1 MTLANDVLELG
12 AEMLINGTW
21 TDVTTAVR
29 GNNDTVTVTRAYQ
42 SEQGDSLTPCNCNFK
57 LNNRDFRFSP
67 RNPNSVNY
75 GLLPVNTQIRFWL
88 DDVNGNAFAPVNGY
102 PYNYAFGAYA
112 EEYVST
118 GDKAVLDITG
128 DLDVRIDLWL
138 DGMPGGG
145 QTGYALIGKYNQT
158 GDQRSWAF
166 TVEKDGKL
174 RLYWSTSGASGT
186 IVSATSTVA
195 VSLTDARIALR
206 VTLDVDAGAANKTVT
221 FYTSDTISGSW
232 TILGSAVTTAGTTS
246 IFSSTALLQVGALV
260 NSAGT
265 AVAFTDAVVPV
276 RGRIYRAQVYQGIA
290 GTLRADM
297 NAGAQAV
304 TTIAWS
310 DLLGTP
316 NTWTITAVY
325 GGISPGRYR
334 FWGEI
339 AELPQKADPSGVDL
353 YVPTVATDIVRRL
366 TRGQAA
372 VASAMDRYYRRFT
385 TKTQWHTFETGVSTD
400 TGVTGRVGSAVGSY
414 DCRYR
419 DITFG
424 ADAGLPG
431 SAGVATFNSGES
443 YLTASTR
450 TTANAT
456 YESAM
461 WAFQMSAV
469 PSSETFFIELQSTGT
484 VRKWHVRPSATSF
497 VLRGYGA
504 DGSEVGNLAATF
516 GTNVLPT
523 DWILM
528 RLQTHVSGA
537 NIIAEL
543 AWCKVLDSAVWGFS
557 STTEFPGTTGGRF
570 TGYSF
575 GSATQEVAALNGLK
589 VSQVMIAQETI
600 PATDYDFYNAAGA
613 YDEEAAGM
621 RAVRIADSEGVPLI
635 VSGDPTD
642 TIAMGPEP
650 RATAIAIME
659 ECAKV
664 DGGFLTTRRDAPAFW
679 FVTRKSLLGQDPVV
693 LDQDDA
699 PFTGTLDPTDDD
711 ALLRNAVTLTSSAG
725 QTATSLVTEGPKGS
739 DTVGVYESAY
749 TLNGHADS
757 LIYLAQHAT
766 YLGTWDEVRLPQF
779 SVMLARSV
787 FTGDA
792 ALTAGIRRLDVGL
805 VTRIDDPP
813 AWFPPGR
820 DLELLIRGYR
830 EVMSNKVHDLT
841 FFAQNYGPFRAV
853 NDLSEQ
859 SDVPARAAGSNS
871 TLNTGITT
879 TGLTILIATASGAL
893 WTTDAGDFPMDI
905 EIEGEVIPLSG
916 ISGAASPQ
924 TATASARSVNSIV
937 QSHLAG
943 VEIQVVD
950 RFYAAL

>member
-1 MTLANDVLELG
+1 MTLANDVIELG
-12 AEMLINGTW
+12 AEMLIGSTW

-102 PYNYAFGAYA
+102 PYNYAFGTYA

-118 GDKAVLDITG
+118 TDKAVLDIVG

-145 QTGYALIGKYNQT
+145 RTGYGLIGKYNQT

-166 TVEKDGKL
+166 TLEKDGKL
-174 RLYWSTSGASGT
+174 RLYWTTAGTSAT

-195 VSLTDARIALR
+195 VTLADARLALR

-246 IFSSTALLQVGALV
+246 VFSGTAPLQVGALV

-265 AVAFTDAVVPV
+265 AVAFSDAVVPV

-297 NAGAQAV
+297 NAGAQTAGA
-304 TTIAWS
+304 TSWS
-310 DLLGTP
+310 DGLGTP

-366 TRGQAA
+366 TRGQQP
-372 VASAMDRYYRRFT
+372 VASAMYRYYSRFT
-385 TKTQWHTFETGVSTD
+385 TKTQWHTLETGVST
-400 TGVTGRVGSAVGSY
+400 TSTGRLGSEVAGPSA
-414 DCRYR
+414 RYR
-419 DITFG
+419 DVSFG
-424 ADAGLPG
+424 SDSGLPG
-431 SAGVATFNSGES
+431 SAGVLTFTSDTS
-443 YLTASTR
+443 YLTATAK

-456 YESAM
+456 YQSFM
-461 WAFQMSAV
+461 FAFQW
-469 PSSETFFIELQSTGT
+469 PSTPGSEITMVNLSSTGT
-484 VRKWHVRPSATSF
+484 IRRWAISCSATLF
-497 VLRGYGA
+497 ILRGYGA
-504 DGSEVGNLAATF
+504 DGAEVGNLSSAF
-516 GTNVLPT
+516 GAGVTPASPVL
-523 DWILM
+523 I

-543 AWCKVLDSAVWGFS
+543 AWCQVQSSAVFGFT
-557 STTEFPGTTGGRF
+557 STTEFPGTTNGRF

-575 GSATQEVAALNGLK
+575 GSASVAVTGYAGFK
-589 VSQVMIAQETI
+589 ISQVMIAQEAIAT
-600 PATDYDFYNAAGA
+600 TDYDFYNAAGA
-613 YDEEAAGM
+613 YDQEYAGQ
-621 RAVRIADSEGVPLI
+621 RAVRIANSKGVPLI
-635 VSGDPTD
+635 MSGDPTD
-642 TIAMGPEP
+642 TVQMGPEP

-664 DGGFLTTRRDAPAFW
+664 DGGFLTTRRDAPVFW
-679 FVTRKSLLGQDPVV
+679 FVTRTSLLNQDPVV

-711 ALLRNAVTLTSSAG
+711 AVLRNAVTLTSSAG

-749 TLNGHADS
+749 TLNGHADA

-766 YLGTWDEVRLPQF
+766 YLGTWDEVRVPQF
-779 SVMLARSV
+779 SVMLAKPV

-792 ALTAGIRRLDVGL
+792 ALTAGVRRLDPGL
-805 VTRIDDPP
+805 VTRIDNPP
-813 AWFPPGR
+813 AWLPPGR
-820 DLELLIRGYR
+820 DLELLVRGYR

-841 FFAQNYGPFRAV
+841 FYAQNYGPFRAV

-859 SDVPARAAGSNS
+859 SDVPARTAASNS
-871 TLNTGITT
+871 TLSTGITT

-893 WTTDAGDFPMDI
+893 WTTSAGDFPMDI
-905 EIEGEVIPLSG
+905 EIEGEVITLSD

-924 TATASARSVNSIV
+924 TATASARSVNGIV
-937 QSHLAG
+937 KSHLAG